1 MKLYTK
7 CSTCMTDISLWT
19 WYSDRIDFKK
29 SNKDFINLTCKKCK
43 QTDRYNI
50 DNVKAKESNTAQI
63 IALSI
68 FLIGTPVLLIFLWD
82 YIFKINNIYAI
93 LILILPLI
101 VPSLIYSIIIKNDR
115 QRVRLFNVS

>member
-1 MKLYTK
+1 
-7 CSTCMTDISLWT
+7 MTDISLWT